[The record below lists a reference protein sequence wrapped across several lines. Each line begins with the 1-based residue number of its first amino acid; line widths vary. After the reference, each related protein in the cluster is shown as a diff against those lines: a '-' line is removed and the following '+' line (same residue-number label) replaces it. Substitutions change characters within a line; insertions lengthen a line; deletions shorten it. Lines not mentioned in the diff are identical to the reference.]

1 MADVRSIIYQHGVAN
16 TPAIQ
21 SSANVLPANIDRG
34 GWAIQNLGTNTLYVN
49 LGGTASTA
57 VFHVA
62 LKAGTTNDDG
72 TGGSFSQMEGTV
84 FIGAITI
91 AGTGP
96 RYTIIEM

>member
-1 MADVRSIIYQHGVAN
+1 MADVRSIIYQHGTAN
-16 TPAIQ
+16 TPSIA
-21 SSANVLPANIDRG
+21 SSTSALPANIDRG

-49 LGGTASTA
+49 LGGTASST

-62 LKAGTTNDDG
+62 LKGGTTNDDG

-84 FIGAITI
+84 FIGAITV
-91 AGTGP
+91 AGTSP